1 MTTTFPAVGLELAG
15 PELAGPELAGPGSA
29 VQAAQ
34 GAIQGNAWLLIALPL
49 LGAAVLLLAG
59 RRANGWGHLLGCATV
74 IAAFAYGVLL
84 FTSISGDVAPV
95 RELHLFSW
103 IPVNALQVDF
113 GLRLDPLSMVFVL
126 LITGV
131 GALIHLYSV
140 GYMAH
145 DQQGREGRDNS
156 ERRRFFGYLNLFV
169 AAMLIL
175 VLGNSFVT
183 LYLGWEGVGLASYLL
198 IGFWQHR
205 PSAAAAATKAFVM
218 NRVGDV
224 GLALAIFLLFAKLGT
239 TQYTEV
245 FARADE
251 LTPGVLLAITLLL
264 LLGAC
269 GKSGQVPLQAWLP
282 DAMEGPTPVSAL
294 IHAATMVTAGVY
306 LIARANP
313 LFTLSP
319 DGRLVVTVIGA
330 VTLLVGCVI
339 GCAYDDIKK
348 VLAYSTVSQIGYMVL
363 AVGLGPAGYALGIM
377 HLLTHGFFKAGL
389 FLGAGSVMHAMRDEV
404 DMRKFGGLAKHL
416 PITFA
421 TFGLGYLAL
430 IGFPF
435 LSGYYSK
442 DAIIEAAF
450 GQEGWQGWV
459 FGGAALLGAALTAFY
474 MTRLMLLTFFGE
486 KRWENLK
493 SADGQEFHPHESPP
507 IMTGPMIVLAI
518 GSIGAGA
525 FFAVGDRLVTFLA
538 PSLGELQEA
547 HGGALPHSVIP
558 VLTVALSAAGVL
570 VAWLAVGRKQVPVT
584 RPQRVSPVVRAARA
598 DLGGNRLNDL
608 VAVKPAFGL
617 TRGLVAFDDKAVDG
631 AVNGLAG
638 ALQGGSG
645 WMRRWQTGFVRSY
658 ALSML
663 CGGVILIAALMAV
676 GTP

>member
-1 MTTTFPAVGLELAG
+1 M
-15 PELAGPELAGPGSA
+15 
-29 VQAAQ
+29 QQ
-34 GAIQGNAWLLIALPL
+34 NAWLLVAFPA
-49 LGAAVLLLAG
+49 LGALVLLVAG
-59 RRANGWGHLLGCATV
+59 RRANGWGHVLGCATV
-74 IAAFAYGVLL
+74 IASFVYGVLL
-84 FTSISGDVAPV
+84 FSSVAGAPQGEQL

-113 GLRLDPLSMVFVL
+113 GLRLDPLSMVFLL

-131 GALIHLYSV
+131 GSLIHIYSV

-145 DQQGREGRDNS
+145 DQEGRTGRDNT
-156 ERRRFFGYLNLFV
+156 ERRRFFAYLNLFV
-169 AAMLIL
+169 AAMLVL

-198 IGFWQHR
+198 IGFWQGR

-224 GLALAIFLLFAKLGT
+224 GLALAIFLLFANLGT

-245 FARADE
+245 FARAGE
-251 LTPGVLLAITLLL
+251 LSPGVLLAITLLL

-313 LFTLSP
+313 LFSLSP
-319 DGRLVVTVIGA
+319 GGQLAVTIVGA

-348 VLAYSTVSQIGYMVL
+348 VLAYSTVSQIGYMML

-389 FLGAGSVMHAMRDEV
+389 FLGAGSVMHGMNDEV
-404 DMRKFGGLAKHL
+404 DMRKFGGLHRYM

-435 LSGYYSK
+435 LSGFYSK

-450 GQEGWQGWV
+450 GQEGWRGWV
-459 FGGAALLGAALTAFY
+459 FGGAALLGAGITAFY
-474 MTRLMLLTFFGE
+474 MTRLVLMTFFGE
-486 KRWENLK
+486 KRWKGLK
-493 SADGQEFHPHESPP
+493 ASNGKDFHPHESPAV
-507 IMTGPMIVLAI
+507 MTAPMIVLAI
-518 GSIGAGA
+518 GSVAAGM
-525 FFAVGDRLVTFLA
+525 FFAGGDRLVGFLS
-538 PSLGELQEA
+538 PSLGELQESGHSA
-547 HGGALPHSVIP
+547 IPHAAIP
-558 VLTVALSAAGVL
+558 VLTVVISALGAL
-570 VAWLAVGRKQVPVT
+570 VAWLVVGRKPVPVE
-584 RPQRVSPVVRAARA
+584 RPVRVSPVVRAARA
-598 DLGGNRLNDL
+598 DLGGNALNNAI
-608 VAVKPAFGL
+608 AVKPAFGL
-617 TRGLVAFDDKAVDG
+617 ARGLVTVDNKGVDG

-638 ALQGGSG
+638 VLGFTSG
-645 WMRRWQTGFVRSY
+645 RLRRWQTGFVRSY

-663 CGGVILIAALMAV
+663 FGGVVVIAALMAV
-676 GTP
+676 GIPT